1 MPSIYIGVSL
11 DVLHHGH
18 INLIEK
24 ASAIGS
30 LTVGLLTEKAISNH
44 KRLPFLTFEQRKK
57 ILENIKGVSTV
68 VPQDDWDYSPN
79 LLKYKPD
86 IMVHGDDWTD
96 GPAAPYRKLAL
107 EALSQFGGKLLEI
120 PHTRGMISSSLAEHT
135 FPLVTTSD
143 IRRSTL
149 KRLLNAEKLV
159 RLLEAHSPL
168 SALIAEK
175 ASVEKDGL
183 QKEFDGFWSS
193 SLTDSTEMR
202 KPDIEALSV
211 SQRLNNIN
219 DIFDVTTKPLIMD
232 ADTGGKIEHLEI
244 NVRSMDRLG
253 ISAVIIEDKAG
264 LKKNSLFGNE
274 VFQEQEDIQIFS
286 QKIRAAR
293 AAVISEDFMI
303 IARIESLILE
313 NGLEDA
319 LTRADAYV
327 NAGVDGVMIHSRKKK
342 PDEVIE
348 FASKFRQRHPFVPL
362 VAVPTSYNKVT
373 EGELE
378 TAGFNVVIYANQ
390 LLRASYPAMKS
401 VALSILEHG
410 RSHEADSDLIAIS
423 EILGLIPGTR

>member
-193 SLTDSTEMR
+193 SLTDSTEMG

>member
-24 ASAIGS
+24 ASAIGN

-68 VPQDDWDYSPN
+68 VPQDEWDYSPN

-120 PHTRGMISSSLAEHT
+120 PHTRGIISSSLAEHT

-193 SLTDSTEMR
+193 SLTDSTEMG

-348 FASKFRQRHPFVPL
+348 FASKFRQSHPFVPL

-378 TAGFNVVIYANQ
+378 AAGFNVVIYANQ